1 MVTEEK
7 TISKDTP
14 VKLVADGV
22 LKGRVHYFPINIYY
36 EDTDLS
42 GRVYHANYLRFT
54 ERARSDLVKLIGIN
68 QRLAYQEKIGMF
80 VIHAQKIR
88 YCQPAWLDD
97 RLEIQSRV
105 IRLRAA
111 TFQLQQQVFRDAE
124 LLTEVESE
132 VAFLSVEGRP
142 CRIPAGWRPLFESLC
157 LPASDRVE
165 RK

>member
-7 TISKDTP
+7 TISEDTP
-14 VKLVADGV
+14 VHPVADGL
-22 LKGRVHYFPINIYY
+22 LKGRVHHFPVNIYY

-54 ERARSDLVKLIGIN
+54 ERARSDLVKILGVN
-68 QRLAYQEKIGMF
+68 QRQAYQDGIGMF
-80 VIHAQKIR
+80 VIHQQEIR

-97 RLEIQSRV
+97 RLDIQTEI

-111 TFQLQQQVFRDAE
+111 TLQLQQKIFRGAE
-124 LLTEVESE
+124 LLTEIESE
-132 VAFLSVEGRP
+132 VAFLSVDGRP
-142 CRIPAGWRPLFESLC
+142 CRIPTDWRSLFEALC
-157 LPASDRVE
+157 SPALDRVE